1 MLYQKTTKFFGSKS
15 PHIVGRRRIIV
26 ALLSINQMLST
37 VQQQYENFANE
48 LLTHHCK
55 KVQWVLRKRSA
66 HLYSQKFSNSYYGK
80 CLNFSK
86 TKIPEISADVFFVA
100 TNKEIKSSHFNCFSY
115 FFYYLTGFMLH
126 CKIVY
131 FCRFSKFVLDFLL
144 FLK

>member
-1 MLYQKTTKFFGSKS
+1 MLYQKTTKFFDSKS
-15 PHIVGRRRIIV
+15 PHIIGRRRIIV

-55 KVQWVLRKRSA
+55 KVQWVLRKKSA

-86 TKIPEISADVFFVA
+86 TKIPEISADVFFFVA
-100 TNKEIKSSHFNCFSY
+100 TNKEIKSSHFNCFS
-115 FFYYLTGFMLH
+115 
-126 CKIVY
+126 
-131 FCRFSKFVLDFLL
+131 
-144 FLK
+144 